1 MNMLYSTE
9 ELAQMPLEE
18 YFRKASKDYILS
30 IDKTRRIRVAVYARV
45 STEHEE
51 QIEALKNQIQ
61 WYKDLISA
69 HPNWIFDEDEHLYV
83 DEGISGTSEKHRKS
97 FERMKKDAFNTEFD
111 IVITREV
118 CRFARNVEDTFRVTR
133 ELREK
138 GVGVYFVSDD
148 IWSFDDST
156 SGTIKLSIMAG
167 LAQSE
172 SQKISERTKNGQKV
186 VRENGYISL
195 TQDFLGYKVTKGVKA
210 KDKTLIIN
218 EEQAKIVRFV
228 FEKYTCDNPEERLG
242 YVNIVKELVQRE
254 WKTCSGDLNWSASKI
269 GRIIRNEKYMGYT
282 AGYVKTETVNCI
294 THERKVQDIE
304 PVRTLYDAEG
314 NIIQKG
320 NLIKGNWLPIIDE
333 ETWWKA
339 QDIRKGKYDRYS
351 NSEGDRKIKKG
362 HKEVI
367 NIWQRKAKCECGFGM
382 NPIMLHDERI
392 DRKGNVVPAQ
402 IGFRCYNAVNRAGQK
417 LMMQENN
424 EFEFSTMCRVDTVN
438 NFTYEVSAVKIMELL
453 LGDSKNAVLRAI
465 EIINECYVA
474 EKRDNSKEVE
484 SLDKSIAKLKK
495 RIDKFSIMRADGE
508 IDKEE
513 YIRYTDEA
521 KAEKRELEASRKKLV
536 AEAEEEQTVSLNM
549 DVVKEKLNSYLEL
562 KDNRVDRR
570 LLNRL
575 VKTIYNREG
584 NEFVWVMNFDS
595 LDIID
600 KPERIEQF
608 SEERRQYLKDDKNF
622 NIFYEFEISLD
633 ECAEYAKKLNRQFR
647 RRYWKPIKIKL
658 AY

>member
-242 YVNIVKELVQRE
+242 YVNIVKELVQRG

-269 GRIIRNEKYMGYT
+269 GRIIKNEKYMGYT

-382 NPIMLHDERI
+382 NPIMFHDERI

-453 LGDSKNAVLRAI
+453 LGDGKNAVLRAI

-521 KAEKRELEASRKKLV
+521 KAEKRELEASRNKLV
-536 AEAEEEQTVSLNM
+536 AETEEEQTVSLNM

-584 NEFVWVMNFDS
+584 NEFVWIMNFDS